1 MNKKFLSAILFGALM
16 VSSTGTFVSCKDY
29 DDDIE
34 NLQGQITANADA
46 IKALQDLVGSGKYV
60 TSVAKTA
67 DGHGITFT
75 FNQGDPV
82 TITLD
87 DETGSG
93 DVVKV
98 VDGILYIND
107 EPQELKVA
115 TSETKPSIIMQ
126 DGVWAVLQEDGTY
139 KSTGVPVSGVSVAGS
154 EADGFTL
161 TIFDKD
167 GNKQEVK
174 VPSASSLVTSI
185 AIAVPNLNPN
195 DVLLHYGNVVYN
207 DTEEMINLA
216 GEKNVKGAIVSAVDK
231 DGTKGASVNVVVT
244 PSNIDPADLKFN
256 LVNSEGATI
265 FEEAVVSTP
274 KGALQRTAME
284 GVYTLHFALKEGV
297 TVKDINDNKIIGQ
310 NDALAVVCGKATTA
324 FEYKSGLASGLTKSP
339 AGVVTL
345 NNPTYV
351 KLGETYSLFGAGLE
365 DDPSANPNV
374 KTVKFLEE
382 LSHVSDIALDLD
394 ENIKALYGVTINGTD
409 FTIANEA
416 AYGKIINFTVKYADA
431 TVLKKEQ
438 IKTETL
444 TVKVQKAAITSE
456 VTLKATHELSIES
469 GKKWAFLPLADLAAS
484 ITEPEAKYIWNNGKV
499 TGYAT
504 IESNSA
510 SSADKVE
517 LISSK
522 KYGNPADYLAIANGY
537 SGNPG
542 NNVLNNWTQVKS
554 TKVGADNKVEKVDE
568 LKDAAYLA
576 FEVTANNKFVTAD
589 TYSGLIQF
597 TITGTDASGK
607 SKSIDVKATVEL
619 TLTNPTSAVSR
630 IPMYFDGDKL
640 AAYGAVP
647 TGENLLYD
655 VRTAYN
661 NADKAEKFTVTA
673 KADKDEWNVQ
683 EDNHYIV
690 EIPLDE
696 LYTETQKFE
705 VSYQHF
711 AGAINNVTTE
721 TIYITGQSPIKDGT
735 ITVSKTT
742 LDLAT
747 GSDSFLSADVAGKDA
762 FNKAYKLLNSFTAEV
777 LNADGTVKTAAAAK
791 DVQDARIADIELV
804 ATGENAGAFNVT
816 PVLQKVGDDKKLSTW
831 TSGDKTGY
839 VLTGWTIALKP
850 NTAIQ
855 NGATITFDLNIT
867 DKWGVELPAQKVS
880 LTVKK

>member
-185 AIAVPNLNPN
+185 AIAVPVVEDEASLLNEK
-195 DVLLHYGNVVYN
+195 NVVYYGSK
-207 DTEEMINLA
+207 ELINVS
-216 GEKNVKGAIVSAVDK
+216 EVKYPKDAIISALNE
-231 DGTKGASVNVVVT
+231 DGTRGVAVNVVVT
-244 PSNIDPADLKFN
+244 PTNIDPADLKFN

-274 KGALQRTAME
+274 KGALQRAAMD

-297 TVKDINDNKIIGQ
+297 TVADIKKGSIISQ
-310 NDALAVVCGKATTA
+310 DDALAVVCGKAATA
-324 FEYKSGLASGLTKSP
+324 FEYKAGLENAADITQGKTTDNYK
-339 AGVVTL
+339 AKD
-345 NNPTYV
+345 NTYV
-351 KLGETYSLFGAGLE
+351 KLGETYSLFGKGYAA
-365 DDPSANPNV
+365 DPSANPNAAAQA
-374 KTVKFLEE
+374 FLTKLEG
-382 LSHVSDIALDLD
+382 VSDIALSLD
-394 ENIKALYGVTINGTD
+394 ENLKSLYGITIDGTN
-409 FTIANEA
+409 FTISNEA
-416 AYGKIINFTVKYADA
+416 AYGKEIIFTVKYTNSASVA
-431 TVLKKEQ
+431 KNSIQSANLKV
-438 IKTETL
+438 T
-444 TVKVQKAAITSE
+444 VQKAAVTAG
-456 VTLKATHELSIES
+456 VTLKASHVLSTDVT
-469 GKKWAFLPLADLAAS
+469 KNTVYLPLADLAAS
-484 ITEPEAKYIWNNGKV
+484 VTAAGDKIVWNNANAFTYKTV
-499 TGYAT
+499 ANNTP
-504 IESNSA
+504 
-510 SSADKVE
+510 ADGFA
-517 LISSK
+517 LTSSK
-522 KYGNPADYLAIANGY
+522 KYGATPANLKIAKDTELG
-537 SGNPG
+537 GF
-542 NNVLNNWTQVKS
+542 TFVKS
-554 TKVGADNKVEKVDE
+554 DKKTATTKLSE
-568 LKDAAYLA
+568 AAYLA
-576 FEVTANNKFVTAD
+576 ITVNPEKENVTAD
-589 TYSGLIQF
+589 VYSALIQF
-597 TITGTDASGK
+597 IVTGNDVDGQ
-607 SKSIDVKATVEL
+607 SKTLTLPATVEL

-640 AAYGAVP
+640 AAYGDEIE
-647 TGENLLYD
+647 GNLLSYD
-655 VRTAYN
+655 VKTAYN
-661 NADKAEKFTVTA
+661 NANKAVDFTVTA
-673 KADKDEWNVQ
+673 KADKDEWDVINGST
-683 EDNHYIV
+683 V
-690 EIPLDE
+690 EIPLDK

-705 VSYQHF
+705 VSYKYF
-711 AGAINNVTTE
+711 KNAKYNAATE

-762 FNKAYKLLNSFTAEV
+762 FNKAYKLLNSFTAET
-777 LNADGTVKTAAAAK
+777 NDTPAAQK
-791 DVQDARIADIELV
+791 DVMDARIADIELV
-804 ATGENAGAFNVT
+804 ATGENAGAFKVT
-816 PVLQKVGDDKKLSTW
+816 PVLQKVGDDNKLSTW
-831 TSGDKTGY
+831 KDGDDKTGY

>member
-1 MNKKFLSAILFGALM
+1 M

-185 AIAVPNLNPN
+185 AIAVPVVEDEASLLNEK
-195 DVLLHYGNVVYN
+195 NVVYYGSK
-207 DTEEMINLA
+207 ELINVS
-216 GEKNVKGAIVSAVDK
+216 EVKYPKDAIISALNE
-231 DGTKGASVNVVVT
+231 DGTRGVAVNVVVT
-244 PSNIDPADLKFN
+244 PTNIDPADLKFN

-274 KGALQRTAME
+274 KGALQRAAMD

-297 TVKDINDNKIIGQ
+297 TVADIKKGSIISQ
-310 NDALAVVCGKATTA
+310 DDALAVVCGKAATA
-324 FEYKSGLASGLTKSP
+324 FEYKAGLENAGTITQGKIANNYAAS
-339 AGVVTL
+339 A
-345 NNPTYV
+345 NTYV
-351 KLGETYSLFGAGLE
+351 KLGETYSLFGKGYAA
-365 DDPSANPNV
+365 DPSANPNAAAQA
-374 KTVKFLEE
+374 FLTKLEG
-382 LSHVSDIALDLD
+382 VSDIALSLD
-394 ENIKALYGVTINGTD
+394 ENLKSLYGITIDGTN
-409 FTIANEA
+409 FTISNEA
-416 AYGKIINFTVKYADA
+416 AYSKEITFTVKYTNSASVA
-431 TVLKKEQ
+431 KNSIQSANLKV
-438 IKTETL
+438 I
-444 TVKVQKAAITSE
+444 VQNAAVTAG
-456 VTLKATHELSIES
+456 VTLKASHVLSTDVT
-469 GKKWAFLPLADLAAS
+469 KNTVYLPLADLAAS
-484 ITEPEAKYIWNNGKV
+484 VTAAGDKIVWNNANAFTYKTV
-499 TGYAT
+499 ANNTP
-504 IESNSA
+504 
-510 SSADKVE
+510 ADGFA
-517 LISSK
+517 LTSSK
-522 KYGNPADYLAIANGY
+522 KYGATPANLKIAKDTELG
-537 SGNPG
+537 GF
-542 NNVLNNWTQVKS
+542 TFVKS
-554 TKVGADNKVEKVDE
+554 DKKTATTKLSE
-568 LKDAAYLA
+568 AAYLA
-576 FEVTANNKFVTAD
+576 ITVNPEKENVTAD
-589 TYSGLIQF
+589 VYSALIQF
-597 TITGTDASGK
+597 IVTGNDVDGQ
-607 SKSIDVKATVEL
+607 SKTLTLPATVEL

-640 AAYGAVP
+640 AAYGDEIE
-647 TGENLLYD
+647 GNLLSYD
-655 VRTAYN
+655 VKTAYN
-661 NADKAEKFTVTA
+661 NANKAVDFTVTA
-673 KADKDEWNVQ
+673 KADKDEWDVINGST
-683 EDNHYIV
+683 V
-690 EIPLDE
+690 EIPLDK

-705 VSYQHF
+705 VSYKYF
-711 AGAINNVTTE
+711 KNAKYNAATE

-762 FNKAYKLLNSFTAEV
+762 FNKAYKLLNSFTAET
-777 LNADGTVKTAAAAK
+777 NDTPAAQK
-791 DVQDARIADIELV
+791 DVMDTRIDDIKLV
-804 ATGENAGAFNVT
+804 ATGENAGAFDVT
-816 PVLQKVGDDKKLSTW
+816 PVYKKIEDGKLVDGTE
-831 TSGDKTGY
+831 TDGEL
-839 VLTGWTIALKP
+839 VGWTIALKP

>member
-1 MNKKFLSAILFGALM
+1 M

-154 EADGFTL
+154 EVDGFTL

-185 AIAVPNLNPN
+185 AIAVPVVEDEASLLNKK
-195 DVLLHYGNVVYN
+195 NVVYYGSK
-207 DTEEMINLA
+207 ELINVS
-216 GEKNVKGAIVSAVDK
+216 EVKYPKDAIISALNE
-231 DGTKGASVNVVVT
+231 DGTRGVAVNVVVT
-244 PSNIDPADLKFN
+244 PTNIDPADLKFN

-274 KGALQRTAME
+274 KGALQRAAMD

-297 TVKDINDNKIIGQ
+297 TVADIKKGSIISQ
-310 NDALAVVCGKATTA
+310 DDALAVVCGKAATA
-324 FEYKSGLASGLTKSP
+324 FEYKAGLENAATITQGKTTGNYTAS
-339 AGVVTL
+339 A
-345 NNPTYV
+345 NTYV
-351 KLGETYSLFGAGLE
+351 KLGETYSLFGKGYAV
-365 DDPSANPNV
+365 DPSANPNAAAQA
-374 KTVKFLEE
+374 FLTQLEG
-382 LSHVSDIALDLD
+382 VSDIALSLD
-394 ENIKALYGVTINGTD
+394 ENLKSLYGITIDGTN
-409 FTIANEA
+409 FTISNEA
-416 AYGKIINFTVKYADA
+416 AYGKEITFTVKYTNSASVA
-431 TVLKKEQ
+431 KNSIQSANLKV
-438 IKTETL
+438 T
-444 TVKVQKAAITSE
+444 VQKAAVTAG
-456 VTLKATHELSIES
+456 VTLKASHVLSTDT
-469 GKKWAFLPLADLAAS
+469 KKNTVYLPLADLAAS
-484 ITEPEAKYIWNNGKV
+484 VTAAGDKIVWNN
-499 TGYAT
+499 
-504 IESNSA
+504 
-510 SSADKVE
+510 ADAFTYNTVANNTPAE
-517 LISSK
+517 GFALTSSK
-522 KYGNPADYLAIANGY
+522 KYGATPANLKITKDTELG
-537 SGNPG
+537 GFT
-542 NNVLNNWTQVKS
+542 LVKS
-554 TKVGADNKVEKVDE
+554 DKKAATKLSE
-568 LKDAAYLA
+568 AAYLA
-576 FEVTANNKFVTAD
+576 ITVDPEQANVTAD
-589 TYSGLIQF
+589 VYSALIQF
-597 TITGTDASGK
+597 VVTGNDVDGQ
-607 SKSIDVKATVEL
+607 SKTLTLPATVEL

-647 TGENLLYD
+647 TGANLLYD
-655 VRTAYN
+655 VKTAYN
-661 NADKAEKFTVTA
+661 NADKAVDFTVTA
-673 KADKDEWNVQ
+673 KADKDKWTVNGSTV
-683 EDNHYIV
+683 N
-690 EIPLDE
+690 IPLDK
-696 LYTETQKFE
+696 LYTATQKFE
-705 VSYQHF
+705 VSYKHF
-711 AGAINNVTTE
+711 ENATYNAATE

-791 DVQDARIADIELV
+791 DVQDTRIDDIKLV
-804 ATGENAGAFNVT
+804 ATGENAGAFEVT
-816 PVLQKVGDDKKLSTW
+816 YVYKKIEDGKLVNAEDT
-831 TSGDKTGY
+831 DADAKL
-839 VLTGWTIALKP
+839 VGWTIALKP

>member
-154 EADGFTL
+154 EVDGFTL

-185 AIAVPNLNPN
+185 AIAVPVVEDEASLLNEK
-195 DVLLHYGNVVYN
+195 NVVYYGSK
-207 DTEEMINLA
+207 ELINVS
-216 GEKNVKGAIVSAVDK
+216 EVKYPKDAIISALNE
-231 DGTKGASVNVVVT
+231 DGTRGVAVNVVVT
-244 PSNIDPADLKFN
+244 PTNIDPADLKFN

-274 KGALQRTAME
+274 KGALQRAAMD

-297 TVKDINDNKIIGQ
+297 TVADIKKGSIISQ
-310 NDALAVVCGKATTA
+310 DDALAVVCGKAATA
-324 FEYKSGLASGLTKSP
+324 FEYKAGLENAATITQGKTTGNYTAS
-339 AGVVTL
+339 A
-345 NNPTYV
+345 NTYV
-351 KLGETYSLFGAGLE
+351 KLGETYSLFGKGYAV
-365 DDPSANPNV
+365 DPSANPNAAAQA
-374 KTVKFLEE
+374 FLTQLEG
-382 LSHVSDIALDLD
+382 VSDIALSLD
-394 ENIKALYGVTINGTD
+394 ENLKSLYGITIDGTN
-409 FTIANEA
+409 FTISNEA
-416 AYGKIINFTVKYADA
+416 AYGKEITFTVKYTNSASVA
-431 TVLKKEQ
+431 KNSIQSANLKV
-438 IKTETL
+438 T
-444 TVKVQKAAITSE
+444 VQKAAVTAG
-456 VTLKATHELSIES
+456 VTLKASHVLSTDT
-469 GKKWAFLPLADLAAS
+469 KKNTVYLPLADLAAS
-484 ITEPEAKYIWNNGKV
+484 VTAAGDKIVWNN
-499 TGYAT
+499 
-504 IESNSA
+504 
-510 SSADKVE
+510 ADAFTYNTVANNTPAE
-517 LISSK
+517 GFALTSSK
-522 KYGNPADYLAIANGY
+522 KYGATPANLKITKDTELGGFTLVKSDKKAATKLSEVAYLAITVDPEQAN
-537 SGNPG
+537 
-542 NNVLNNWTQVKS
+542 
-554 TKVGADNKVEKVDE
+554 
-568 LKDAAYLA
+568 
-576 FEVTANNKFVTAD
+576 VTAD
-589 TYSGLIQF
+589 VYSALIQF
-597 TITGTDASGK
+597 VVTGNDVDGQ
-607 SKSIDVKATVEL
+607 SKTLTLPATVEL

-647 TGENLLYD
+647 TGANLLYD
-655 VRTAYN
+655 VKTAYN
-661 NADKAEKFTVTA
+661 NADKAVDFTVTA
-673 KADKDEWNVQ
+673 KADKDKWTVNGSTV
-683 EDNHYIV
+683 N
-690 EIPLDE
+690 IPLDK
-696 LYTETQKFE
+696 LYTATQKFE
-705 VSYQHF
+705 VSYKHF
-711 AGAINNVTTE
+711 ENATYNAATE

-791 DVQDARIADIELV
+791 DVQDTRIDDIKLV
-804 ATGENAGAFNVT
+804 ATGENAGAFEVT
-816 PVLQKVGDDKKLSTW
+816 YVYKKIEDGKLVNAEDT
-831 TSGDKTGY
+831 DADAKL
-839 VLTGWTIALKP
+839 VGWTIALKP

>member
-87 DETGSG
+87 DEKGNG

-185 AIAVPNLNPN
+185 AIAVPVVEDEASLLNEK
-195 DVLLHYGNVVYN
+195 NVVYYGSK
-207 DTEEMINLA
+207 ELINVS
-216 GEKNVKGAIVSAVDK
+216 EVKYPKDAIISALNE
-231 DGTKGASVNVVVT
+231 DGTRGVAVNVVVT
-244 PSNIDPADLKFN
+244 PTNIDPADLKFN

-274 KGALQRTAME
+274 KGALQRAAMD

-297 TVKDINDNKIIGQ
+297 TVADIKKGSIISQ
-310 NDALAVVCGKATTA
+310 DDALAVVCGKAATA
-324 FEYKSGLASGLTKSP
+324 FEYKAGLKNAATITQGKTTGNYIAS
-339 AGVVTL
+339 A
-345 NNPTYV
+345 NTYV
-351 KLGETYSLFGAGLE
+351 KLGETYSLFGKGYAA
-365 DDPSANPNV
+365 DPSANPNAAAQA
-374 KTVKFLEE
+374 FLTQLEG
-382 LSHVSDIALDLD
+382 VSDIALSLD
-394 ENIKALYGVTINGTD
+394 ENLKSLYGITIDGTN
-409 FTIANEA
+409 FTISNEA
-416 AYGKIINFTVKYADA
+416 AYGKEITFTVKYTNSASVA
-431 TVLKKEQ
+431 KNSIQSANLKV
-438 IKTETL
+438 T
-444 TVKVQKAAITSE
+444 VQKAAVTAG
-456 VTLKATHELSIES
+456 VTLKASHVLSTDVT
-469 GKKWAFLPLADLAAS
+469 KNTVYLPLADLAAS
-484 ITEPEAKYIWNNGKV
+484 VTAAGDKIVWNN
-499 TGYAT
+499 
-504 IESNSA
+504 
-510 SSADKVE
+510 ADAFTYKTVANNTPADGFV
-517 LISSK
+517 LTSSK
-522 KYGNPADYLAIANGY
+522 KYGATPANLKITKDTELG
-537 SGNPG
+537 GF
-542 NNVLNNWTQVKS
+542 TFVKS
-554 TKVGADNKVEKVDE
+554 DKKTATTKLSE
-568 LKDAAYLA
+568 AAYLA
-576 FEVTANNKFVTAD
+576 ITVNPEKENVTAD
-589 TYSGLIQF
+589 VYSALIQF
-597 TITGTDASGK
+597 IVEAEDVNGD
-607 SKSIDVKATVEL
+607 SKKLTLPATVEL
-619 TLTNPTSAVSR
+619 TLTNPASAVSR

-647 TGENLLYD
+647 TGANLLYD

-673 KADKDEWNVQ
+673 KADKDGWNVQ

-791 DVQDARIADIELV
+791 DVQDTRIDDIKLV
-804 ATGENAGAFNVT
+804 ATGENAGAFEVT
-816 PVLQKVGDDKKLSTW
+816 YVYKKIKDGKLVNAEDT
-831 TSGDKTGY
+831 DADAKL
-839 VLTGWTIALKP
+839 VGWTIALKP

>member
-1 MNKKFLSAILFGALM
+1 M

-154 EADGFTL
+154 EVDGFTL

-185 AIAVPNLNPN
+185 VIAVPVVEDEASLLNEK
-195 DVLLHYGNVVYN
+195 NVVYYGSK
-207 DTEEMINLA
+207 ELINVS
-216 GEKNVKGAIVSAVDK
+216 EVKYPKDAIISALNE
-231 DGTKGASVNVVVT
+231 DGTRGVAVNVVVT
-244 PSNIDPADLKFN
+244 PTNIDPADLKFN

-274 KGALQRTAME
+274 KGALQRAAMD

-297 TVKDINDNKIIGQ
+297 TVADIKKGSIISQ
-310 NDALAVVCGKATTA
+310 DDALAVVCGKAATA
-324 FEYKSGLASGLTKSP
+324 FEYKAGLENAATITQGKTTGNYTAS
-339 AGVVTL
+339 A
-345 NNPTYV
+345 NTYV
-351 KLGETYSLFGAGLE
+351 KLGETYSLFGKGYAV
-365 DDPSANPNV
+365 DPSANPNAAAQA
-374 KTVKFLEE
+374 FLTQLEG
-382 LSHVSDIALDLD
+382 VSDIALSLD
-394 ENIKALYGVTINGTD
+394 ENLKSLYGITIDGTN
-409 FTIANEA
+409 FTISNEA
-416 AYGKIINFTVKYADA
+416 AYGKEITFTVKYTNSASVA
-431 TVLKKEQ
+431 KNSIQSANLKV
-438 IKTETL
+438 T
-444 TVKVQKAAITSE
+444 VQKAAVTAG
-456 VTLKATHELSIES
+456 VTLKASHVLSTDT
-469 GKKWAFLPLADLAAS
+469 KKNTVYLPLADLAAS
-484 ITEPEAKYIWNNGKV
+484 VTAAGDKIVWNN
-499 TGYAT
+499 
-504 IESNSA
+504 
-510 SSADKVE
+510 ADAFTYNTVANNTPAE
-517 LISSK
+517 GFALTSSK
-522 KYGNPADYLAIANGY
+522 KYGATPANLKITKDTELG
-537 SGNPG
+537 GFT
-542 NNVLNNWTQVKS
+542 LVKS
-554 TKVGADNKVEKVDE
+554 DKKAATKLSE
-568 LKDAAYLA
+568 AAYLA
-576 FEVTANNKFVTAD
+576 ITVDPEQANVTAD
-589 TYSGLIQF
+589 VYSALIQF
-597 TITGTDASGK
+597 VVTGNDVDGQ
-607 SKSIDVKATVEL
+607 SKTLTLPATVEL

-647 TGENLLYD
+647 TGANLLYD
-655 VRTAYN
+655 VKTAYN
-661 NADKAEKFTVTA
+661 NADKAVDFTVTA
-673 KADKDEWNVQ
+673 KADKDKWTVNGSTV
-683 EDNHYIV
+683 N
-690 EIPLDE
+690 IPLDK
-696 LYTETQKFE
+696 LYTATQKFE
-705 VSYQHF
+705 VSYKHF
-711 AGAINNVTTE
+711 ENATYNAATE

-791 DVQDARIADIELV
+791 DVQDTRIDDIKLV
-804 ATGENAGAFNVT
+804 ATGENAGAFEVT
-816 PVLQKVGDDKKLSTW
+816 YVYKKIEDGKLVNAEDT
-831 TSGDKTGY
+831 DADAKL
-839 VLTGWTIALKP
+839 VGWTIALKP

>member
-1 MNKKFLSAILFGALM
+1 M

-87 DETGSG
+87 DEKGNG

-139 KSTGVPVSGVSVAGS
+139 KSTGVPVSGVSVVGS

-185 AIAVPNLNPN
+185 AIAVPVVEDEASLLNEK
-195 DVLLHYGNVVYN
+195 NVVYYGSK
-207 DTEEMINLA
+207 ELINVS
-216 GEKNVKGAIVSAVDK
+216 EVKYPKDAIISALNE
-231 DGTKGASVNVVVT
+231 DGTRGVAVNVVVT
-244 PSNIDPADLKFN
+244 PTNIDPADLKFN

-274 KGALQRTAME
+274 KGALQRAAMD

-297 TVKDINDNKIIGQ
+297 TVADIKKGSIISQ
-310 NDALAVVCGKATTA
+310 DDALAVVCGKAATA
-324 FEYKSGLASGLTKSP
+324 FEYKAGLENAGTITQGKIANNYAAS
-339 AGVVTL
+339 A
-345 NNPTYV
+345 NTYV
-351 KLGETYSLFGAGLE
+351 KLGETYSLFGKGYAV
-365 DDPSANPNV
+365 DPSANPNAAAQA
-374 KTVKFLEE
+374 FLTKLEG
-382 LSHVSDIALDLD
+382 VSDIALSLD
-394 ENIKALYGVTINGTD
+394 ENLKSLYGITIDGTN
-409 FTIANEA
+409 FTISNEA
-416 AYGKIINFTVKYADA
+416 AYGKEIIFTVKYTNSASVA
-431 TVLKKEQ
+431 KNSIQSANLKV
-438 IKTETL
+438 I
-444 TVKVQKAAITSE
+444 VQNAAVTAG
-456 VTLKATHELSIES
+456 VTLKASHVLSTDVT
-469 GKKWAFLPLADLAAS
+469 KNTVYLPLADLAAS
-484 ITEPEAKYIWNNGKV
+484 VTAAGDKIVWNNANAFTYKTV
-499 TGYAT
+499 ANNTP
-504 IESNSA
+504 
-510 SSADKVE
+510 ADGFV
-517 LISSK
+517 LTSSK
-522 KYGNPADYLAIANGY
+522 KYGATPANLKITKDTELG
-537 SGNPG
+537 GF
-542 NNVLNNWTQVKS
+542 TFVKS
-554 TKVGADNKVEKVDE
+554 DKKTATTKLSE
-568 LKDAAYLA
+568 AAYLA
-576 FEVTANNKFVTAD
+576 ITVNPEKENVTAD
-589 TYSGLIQF
+589 VYSALIQF
-597 TITGTDASGK
+597 IVTGNDVDGQ
-607 SKSIDVKATVEL
+607 SKTLTLPATVEL

-647 TGENLLYD
+647 TGANLLYD

-673 KADKDEWNVQ
+673 ADKDGWNVRK
-683 EDNHYIV
+683 DNPYIV
-690 EIPLDE
+690 EIPLGE

-711 AGAINNVTTE
+711 AEAINNVTTE

-777 LNADGTVKTAAAAK
+777 LNADGTVKIAAAAK
-791 DVQDARIADIELV
+791 DVQDTRIDDIKLV
-804 ATGENAGAFNVT
+804 ATGENAGAFKVT
-816 PVLQKVGDDKKLSTW
+816 YVYKKIKDGKLVNAEDT
-831 TSGDKTGY
+831 DADAKL
-839 VLTGWTIALKP
+839 VGWTIALKP

>member
-154 EADGFTL
+154 EVDGFTL

-185 AIAVPNLNPN
+185 AIAVPVVEDEASLLNEK
-195 DVLLHYGNVVYN
+195 NVVYYGSK
-207 DTEEMINLA
+207 ELINVS
-216 GEKNVKGAIVSAVDK
+216 EVKYPKDAIISALNE
-231 DGTKGASVNVVVT
+231 DGTRGVAVNVVVT
-244 PSNIDPADLKFN
+244 PTNIDPADLKFN

-274 KGALQRTAME
+274 KGALQRAAMD

-297 TVKDINDNKIIGQ
+297 TVADIKKGSIISQ
-310 NDALAVVCGKATTA
+310 DDALAVVCGKAATA
-324 FEYKSGLASGLTKSP
+324 FEYKAGLENAATITQGKTTGNYTAS
-339 AGVVTL
+339 A
-345 NNPTYV
+345 NTYV
-351 KLGETYSLFGAGLE
+351 KLGETYSLFGKGYAV
-365 DDPSANPNV
+365 DPSANPNAAAQA
-374 KTVKFLEE
+374 FLTQ
-382 LSHVSDIALDLD
+382 LKGVSDIALSLD
-394 ENIKALYGVTINGTD
+394 ENLKSLYGITIDGTN
-409 FTIANEA
+409 FTISNEA
-416 AYGKIINFTVKYADA
+416 AYGKEITFTVKYTNSASVA
-431 TVLKKEQ
+431 KNSIQSANLKV
-438 IKTETL
+438 T
-444 TVKVQKAAITSE
+444 VQKAAVTAG
-456 VTLKATHELSIES
+456 VTLKASHVLSTDT
-469 GKKWAFLPLADLAAS
+469 KKNTVYLPLADLAAS
-484 ITEPEAKYIWNNGKV
+484 VTAAGDKIVWNN
-499 TGYAT
+499 
-504 IESNSA
+504 
-510 SSADKVE
+510 ADAFTYNTVANNTPAE
-517 LISSK
+517 GFALTSSK
-522 KYGNPADYLAIANGY
+522 KYGATPANLKITKDTELG
-537 SGNPG
+537 GFT
-542 NNVLNNWTQVKS
+542 LVKS
-554 TKVGADNKVEKVDE
+554 DKKAATKLSE
-568 LKDAAYLA
+568 AAYLA
-576 FEVTANNKFVTAD
+576 ITVDPEQANVTAD
-589 TYSGLIQF
+589 VYSALIQF
-597 TITGTDASGK
+597 VVTGNDVDGQ
-607 SKSIDVKATVEL
+607 SKTLTLPATVEL

-647 TGENLLYD
+647 TGANLLYD
-655 VRTAYN
+655 VKTAYN
-661 NADKAEKFTVTA
+661 NADKAVDFTVTA
-673 KADKDEWNVQ
+673 KADKDKWTVNGSTV
-683 EDNHYIV
+683 N
-690 EIPLDE
+690 IPLDK
-696 LYTETQKFE
+696 LYTATQKFE
-705 VSYQHF
+705 VSYKHF
-711 AGAINNVTTE
+711 ENATYNAATE

-777 LNADGTVKTAAAAK
+777 LNADGSVKTAAAAK
-791 DVQDARIADIELV
+791 DVQDTRIDDIKLV
-804 ATGENAGAFNVT
+804 ATGENAGAFEVT
-816 PVLQKVGDDKKLSTW
+816 YVYKKIEDGKLVNAEDT
-831 TSGDKTGY
+831 DADAKL
-839 VLTGWTIALKP
+839 VGWTIALKP

>member
-1 MNKKFLSAILFGALM
+1 M

-87 DETGSG
+87 DEKGG

-167 GNKQEVK
+167 GKSQEVK

-185 AIAVPNLNPN
+185 AIAVPNLNAGTT
-195 DVLLHYGNVVYN
+195 LLHWGNVVFSKGK
-207 DTEEMINLA
+207 ELINTSETKYA
-216 GEKNVKGAIVSAVDK
+216 KDAILSALNI
-231 DGTKGASVNVVVT
+231 DGTRGAEINVVVT

-274 KGALQRTAME
+274 KGALQRAAMD

-297 TVKDINDNKIIGQ
+297 TVADINDNKIIGQ

-324 FEYKSGLASGLTKSP
+324 FEYKSGLAAGLTVGETNS
-339 AGVVTL
+339 ANCYAAST
-345 NNPTYV
+345 NTFV
-351 KLGETYSLFGAGLE
+351 KLGETYSLFGKGYAA
-365 DDPSANPNV
+365 DPSANPNAAAQA
-374 KTVKFLEE
+374 FLTK
-382 LSHVSDIALDLD
+382 LVGVSDIALSLD
-394 ENIKALYGVTINGTD
+394 ENLKSLYGITIDGTN
-409 FTIANEA
+409 FTISNEA
-416 AYGKIINFTVKYADA
+416 AYGKEITFTVKYTNSASTKKSEILSTTLKV
-431 TVLKKEQ
+431 TVQ
-438 IKTETL
+438 N
-444 TVKVQKAAITSE
+444 AAVTAG
-456 VTLKATHELSIES
+456 VTLKASHVLSTDVA
-469 GKKWAFLPLADLAAS
+469 KNTVYLPLADLAAS
-484 ITEPEAKYIWNNGKV
+484 VTAAGDKIVWNNATAFTYKTV
-499 TGYAT
+499 ANNTPATGFALT
-504 IESNSA
+504 
-510 SSADKVE
+510 
-517 LISSK
+517 SSK
-522 KYGNPADYLAIANGY
+522 KYGAAPANLKIAKDTELNGFT
-537 SGNPG
+537 
-542 NNVLNNWTQVKS
+542 LVKS
-554 TKVGADNKVEKVDE
+554 DKKTAAAKLSE
-568 LKDAAYLA
+568 AAYLA
-576 FEVTANNKFVTAD
+576 ITVDPEQANVTADVYSALIQFVVTANDVDN
-589 TYSGLIQF
+589 Q
-597 TITGTDASGK
+597 
-607 SKSIDVKATVEL
+607 SKTLTLPATVEL
-619 TLTNPTSAVSR
+619 TLTNPASAVSR

-647 TGENLLYD
+647 TATNLEYD
-655 VRTAYN
+655 VKTAYN
-661 NADKAEKFTVTA
+661 NADKAVDFTVTA
-673 KADKDEWNVQ
+673 KADKDAWTVSGSTVQ
-683 EDNHYIV
+683 
-690 EIPLDE
+690 IPLDK

-705 VSYQHF
+705 VSYKNF
-711 AGAINNVTTE
+711 KNATYNATTE

-777 LNADGTVKTAAAAK
+777 LNADGSVKTAAAAK
-791 DVQDARIADIELV
+791 DVQDERIADIELV
-804 ATGENAGAFNVT
+804 ATGENAGAFVIT
-816 PVLQKVGDDKKLSTW
+816 YVYKKIDSDGKLVDGTE
-831 TSGDKTGY
+831 TDGKL
-839 VLTGWTIALKP
+839 VGWTIALKP

-855 NGATITFDLNIT
+855 SGATITFDLNIT
-867 DKWGVELPAQKVS
+867 DKWGVELPAQKVT

>member
-185 AIAVPNLNPN
+185 AIAVPVVEDEASLLNEK
-195 DVLLHYGNVVYN
+195 NVVYYGSK
-207 DTEEMINLA
+207 ELINVS
-216 GEKNVKGAIVSAVDK
+216 EVKYPKDAIISALNE
-231 DGTKGASVNVVVT
+231 DGTRGVAVNVVVT
-244 PSNIDPADLKFN
+244 PTNIDPADLKFN

-274 KGALQRTAME
+274 KGALQRAAMD

-297 TVKDINDNKIIGQ
+297 TVADIKKGSIISQ
-310 NDALAVVCGKATTA
+310 DDALAVVCGKAATA
-324 FEYKSGLASGLTKSP
+324 FEYKAGLENAGTITQGKIANNYAAS
-339 AGVVTL
+339 A
-345 NNPTYV
+345 NTYV
-351 KLGETYSLFGAGLE
+351 KLGETYSLFGKGYAA
-365 DDPSANPNV
+365 DPSANPNAAAQA
-374 KTVKFLEE
+374 FLTKLEG
-382 LSHVSDIALDLD
+382 VSDIALSLD
-394 ENIKALYGVTINGTD
+394 ENLKSLYGITIDGTN
-409 FTIANEA
+409 FTISNEA
-416 AYGKIINFTVKYADA
+416 AYSKEITFTVKYTNSASVA
-431 TVLKKEQ
+431 KNSIQSANLKV
-438 IKTETL
+438 I
-444 TVKVQKAAITSE
+444 VQNAAVTAG
-456 VTLKATHELSIES
+456 VTLKASHVLSTDVT
-469 GKKWAFLPLADLAAS
+469 KNTVYLPLADLAAS
-484 ITEPEAKYIWNNGKV
+484 VTAAGDKIVWNNANAFTYKTV
-499 TGYAT
+499 ANNTP
-504 IESNSA
+504 
-510 SSADKVE
+510 ADGFA
-517 LISSK
+517 LTSSK
-522 KYGNPADYLAIANGY
+522 KYGATPANLKIAKDTELG
-537 SGNPG
+537 GF
-542 NNVLNNWTQVKS
+542 TFVKS
-554 TKVGADNKVEKVDE
+554 DKKTATTKLSE
-568 LKDAAYLA
+568 AAYLA
-576 FEVTANNKFVTAD
+576 ITVNPEKENVTAD
-589 TYSGLIQF
+589 VYSALIQF
-597 TITGTDASGK
+597 IVTGNDVDGQ
-607 SKSIDVKATVEL
+607 SKTLTLPATVEL

-640 AAYGAVP
+640 AAYDDEIEG
-647 TGENLLYD
+647 NLLSYD
-655 VRTAYN
+655 VKTAYN
-661 NADKAEKFTVTA
+661 NANKAVDFTVTA
-673 KADKDEWNVQ
+673 KADKDEWDVINGST
-683 EDNHYIV
+683 V
-690 EIPLDE
+690 EIPLDK

-705 VSYQHF
+705 VSYKYF
-711 AGAINNVTTE
+711 KNAKYNAATE

-762 FNKAYKLLNSFTAEV
+762 FNKAYKLLNSFTAET
-777 LNADGTVKTAAAAK
+777 NDTPAAQK
-791 DVQDARIADIELV
+791 DVMDTRIDDIKLV
-804 ATGENAGAFNVT
+804 ATGENAGAFDVT
-816 PVLQKVGDDKKLSTW
+816 PVYKKIEDGKLVDGTE
-831 TSGDKTGY
+831 TDGEL
-839 VLTGWTIALKP
+839 VGWTIALKP

>member
-185 AIAVPNLNPN
+185 AIAVPVVEDEASLLNEK
-195 DVLLHYGNVVYN
+195 NVVYYGSK
-207 DTEEMINLA
+207 ELINVS
-216 GEKNVKGAIVSAVDK
+216 EVKYPKDAIISALNE
-231 DGTKGASVNVVVT
+231 DGTRGVAVNVVVT
-244 PSNIDPADLKFN
+244 PTNIDPADLKFN

-274 KGALQRTAME
+274 KGALQRAAMD

-297 TVKDINDNKIIGQ
+297 TVADIKKGSIISQ
-310 NDALAVVCGKATTA
+310 DDALAVVCGKAATA
-324 FEYKSGLASGLTKSP
+324 FEYKAGLENAGTITQGKIVNNYAAS
-339 AGVVTL
+339 A
-345 NNPTYV
+345 NTYV
-351 KLGETYSLFGAGLE
+351 KLGETYSLFGKGYAA
-365 DDPSANPNV
+365 DPSANPNAAAQA
-374 KTVKFLEE
+374 FLTKLEG
-382 LSHVSDIALDLD
+382 VSDIALSLD
-394 ENIKALYGVTINGTD
+394 ENLKSLYGITIDGTN
-409 FTIANEA
+409 FTISNEA
-416 AYGKIINFTVKYADA
+416 AYSKEITFTVKYTNSASVA
-431 TVLKKEQ
+431 KNSIQSANLKV
-438 IKTETL
+438 I
-444 TVKVQKAAITSE
+444 VQNAAVTAG
-456 VTLKATHELSIES
+456 VTLKASHVLSTDVT
-469 GKKWAFLPLADLAAS
+469 KNTVYLPLADLAAS
-484 ITEPEAKYIWNNGKV
+484 VTAAGDKIVWNNANAFTYKTV
-499 TGYAT
+499 ANNTP
-504 IESNSA
+504 
-510 SSADKVE
+510 ADGFA
-517 LISSK
+517 LTSSK
-522 KYGNPADYLAIANGY
+522 KYGATPANLKIAKDTELG
-537 SGNPG
+537 GF
-542 NNVLNNWTQVKS
+542 TFVKS
-554 TKVGADNKVEKVDE
+554 DKKTATTKLSE
-568 LKDAAYLA
+568 AAYLA
-576 FEVTANNKFVTAD
+576 ITVNPEKENVTAD
-589 TYSGLIQF
+589 VYSALIQF
-597 TITGTDASGK
+597 IVTGNDVDGQ
-607 SKSIDVKATVEL
+607 SKTLTLPATVEL

-640 AAYGAVP
+640 AAYGDEIE
-647 TGENLLYD
+647 GNLLSYD
-655 VRTAYN
+655 VKTAYN
-661 NADKAEKFTVTA
+661 NANKAVDFTVTA
-673 KADKDEWNVQ
+673 KADKDEWDVINGST
-683 EDNHYIV
+683 V
-690 EIPLDE
+690 EIPLDK

-705 VSYQHF
+705 VSYKYF
-711 AGAINNVTTE
+711 KNAKYNAATE

-762 FNKAYKLLNSFTAEV
+762 FNKAYKLLNSFTAET
-777 LNADGTVKTAAAAK
+777 NDTPAAQK
-791 DVQDARIADIELV
+791 DVMDTRIDDIKLV
-804 ATGENAGAFNVT
+804 ATGENAGAFDVT
-816 PVLQKVGDDKKLSTW
+816 PVYKKIEDGKLVDGTE
-831 TSGDKTGY
+831 TDGEL
-839 VLTGWTIALKP
+839 VGWTIALKP

>member
-185 AIAVPNLNPN
+185 AIAVPVVEDEASLLNEK
-195 DVLLHYGNVVYN
+195 NVVYYGSK
-207 DTEEMINLA
+207 ELINVS
-216 GEKNVKGAIVSAVDK
+216 EVKYPKDAIISALNE
-231 DGTKGASVNVVVT
+231 DGTRGVAVNVVVT
-244 PSNIDPADLKFN
+244 PTNIDPADLKFN

-274 KGALQRTAME
+274 KGALQRAAMD

-297 TVKDINDNKIIGQ
+297 TVADIKKGSIISQ
-310 NDALAVVCGKATTA
+310 DDALAVVCGKAATA
-324 FEYKSGLASGLTKSP
+324 FEYKAGLENAGTITQGKIANNYAAS
-339 AGVVTL
+339 A
-345 NNPTYV
+345 NTYV
-351 KLGETYSLFGAGLE
+351 KLGETYSLFGKGYAV
-365 DDPSANPNV
+365 DPSANPNAAAQA
-374 KTVKFLEE
+374 FLTKLEG
-382 LSHVSDIALDLD
+382 VSDIALSLD
-394 ENIKALYGVTINGTD
+394 ENLKSLYGITIDGTN
-409 FTIANEA
+409 FTISNEA
-416 AYGKIINFTVKYADA
+416 AYGKEIIFTVKYTNSASVA
-431 TVLKKEQ
+431 KNSIQSANLKV
-438 IKTETL
+438 I
-444 TVKVQKAAITSE
+444 VQNAAVTAG
-456 VTLKATHELSIES
+456 VTLKASHVLSTDVT
-469 GKKWAFLPLADLAAS
+469 KNTVYLPLADLAAS
-484 ITEPEAKYIWNNGKV
+484 VTAAGDKIVWNNANAFTYKTV
-499 TGYAT
+499 ANNTP
-504 IESNSA
+504 
-510 SSADKVE
+510 ADGFV
-517 LISSK
+517 LTSSK
-522 KYGNPADYLAIANGY
+522 KYGATPANLKITKDTELG
-537 SGNPG
+537 GF
-542 NNVLNNWTQVKS
+542 TFVKS
-554 TKVGADNKVEKVDE
+554 DKKTATTKLSE
-568 LKDAAYLA
+568 AAYLA
-576 FEVTANNKFVTAD
+576 ITVNPEKENVTAD
-589 TYSGLIQF
+589 VYSALIQF
-597 TITGTDASGK
+597 IVTGNDVDGQ
-607 SKSIDVKATVEL
+607 SKTLTLPATVEL

-647 TGENLLYD
+647 TGANLLYD

-661 NADKAEKFTVTA
+661 NADKAEKFTVA
-673 KADKDEWNVQ
+673 KADKDGWNVQ

-777 LNADGTVKTAAAAK
+777 LNADGTVKIAAAAK
-791 DVQDARIADIELV
+791 DVQDTRIDDIKLV
-804 ATGENAGAFNVT
+804 ATGENAGAFEVIY
-816 PVLQKVGDDKKLSTW
+816 VYKKIKDGKLVNAEDT
-831 TSGDKTGY
+831 DADAKL
-839 VLTGWTIALKP
+839 VGWTIALKP

>member
-185 AIAVPNLNPN
+185 AIAVPVVEDEASLLNEK
-195 DVLLHYGNVVYN
+195 NVVYYGSK
-207 DTEEMINLA
+207 ELINVS
-216 GEKNVKGAIVSAVDK
+216 EVKYPKDAIISALNE
-231 DGTKGASVNVVVT
+231 DGTRGVAVNVVVT
-244 PSNIDPADLKFN
+244 PTNIDPADLKFN

-274 KGALQRTAME
+274 KGALQRAAMD

-297 TVKDINDNKIIGQ
+297 TVADIKKGSIISQ
-310 NDALAVVCGKATTA
+310 DDALAVVCGKAATA
-324 FEYKSGLASGLTKSP
+324 FEYKAGLENAGTITQGKIANNYAAS
-339 AGVVTL
+339 A
-345 NNPTYV
+345 NTYV
-351 KLGETYSLFGAGLE
+351 KLGETYSLFGKGYAV
-365 DDPSANPNV
+365 DPSANPNAAAQA
-374 KTVKFLEE
+374 FLTKLEG
-382 LSHVSDIALDLD
+382 VSDIALSLD
-394 ENIKALYGVTINGTD
+394 ENLKSLYGITIDGTN
-409 FTIANEA
+409 FTISNEA
-416 AYGKIINFTVKYADA
+416 AYGKEIIFTVKYTNSASVA
-431 TVLKKEQ
+431 KNSIQSANLKV
-438 IKTETL
+438 I
-444 TVKVQKAAITSE
+444 VQNAAVTAG
-456 VTLKATHELSIES
+456 VTLKASHVLSTDVT
-469 GKKWAFLPLADLAAS
+469 KNTVYLPLADLAAS
-484 ITEPEAKYIWNNGKV
+484 VTAAGDKIVWNNANAFTYKTV
-499 TGYAT
+499 ANNTP
-504 IESNSA
+504 
-510 SSADKVE
+510 ADGFV
-517 LISSK
+517 LTSSK
-522 KYGNPADYLAIANGY
+522 KYGATPANLKITKDTELG
-537 SGNPG
+537 GF
-542 NNVLNNWTQVKS
+542 TFVKS
-554 TKVGADNKVEKVDE
+554 DKKTATTKLSE
-568 LKDAAYLA
+568 AAYLA
-576 FEVTANNKFVTAD
+576 ITVNPEKENVTAD
-589 TYSGLIQF
+589 VYSALIQF
-597 TITGTDASGK
+597 IVTGNDVDGQ
-607 SKSIDVKATVEL
+607 SKTLTLPATVEL

-647 TGENLLYD
+647 TGANLLYD

-661 NADKAEKFTVTA
+661 NADKAEKFTVA
-673 KADKDEWNVQ
+673 KADKDGWNVQ

-791 DVQDARIADIELV
+791 DVQDTRIDDIKLV
-804 ATGENAGAFNVT
+804 ATGENAGAFEVIY
-816 PVLQKVGDDKKLSTW
+816 VYKKIKDGKLVDGTE
-831 TSGDKTGY
+831 TDGEL
-839 VLTGWTIALKP
+839 VGWTIALKP